1 MTATLINAFIVPAD
15 KEEEFLE
22 NWKKNNNDNLLEHRL
37 VQWHLSRQWN
47 SLKKLAPLLLV

>member
-22 NWKKNNNDNLLEHRL
+22 NLEKNDGLFLPAERIYRDFFTP
-37 VQWHLSRQWN
+37 QYRCW
-47 SLKKLAPLLLV
+47 